1 MNCGCD
7 LVGTGMTAR
16 RAEDFEAPE
25 SQASEPIRAAAQ
37 QLRVGV
43 EGRVSIAA
51 VARAA
56 AMSERNFLR
65 RFRKE
70 IGVTPTEFVLRLRL
84 VKACDMLIQ
93 TELPA
98 DKIARRTGLSSGD
111 RLAKLFKQHL
121 AMTPIGYRNS
131 ERQRLA
137 RTTLANPLGIAEG
150 EARDD

>member
-1 MNCGCD
+1 
-7 LVGTGMTAR
+7 MTAR
-16 RAEDFEAPE
+16 RTEDFEAPE

-43 EGRVSIAA
+43 EGCVSIAA

-137 RTTLANPLGIAEG
+137 RTTLANPPGIAEG